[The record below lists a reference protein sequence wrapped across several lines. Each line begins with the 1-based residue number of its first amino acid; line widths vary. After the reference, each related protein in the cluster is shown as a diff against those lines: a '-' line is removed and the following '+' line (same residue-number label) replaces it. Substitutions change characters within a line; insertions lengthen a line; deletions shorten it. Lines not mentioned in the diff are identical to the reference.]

1 MQKTEDHG
9 PCWLDIPLNVQGA
22 YIEEEILKGY
32 NEEEYKKTLPP
43 KISEETIDKIIE
55 KIKNAKR
62 PVLYAGNGIRLSNG
76 YETFKKVV
84 EKLNIPVVTA
94 WDSIDLVYDEHPL
107 YTGRAG
113 MNGDRARKFCCTK

>member
-1 MQKTEDHG
+1 MQKTEDLG
-9 PCWLDIPLNVQGA
+9 PTWLDIPLDVQGA
-22 YIEEEILKGY
+22 YVEEEELEGY

-43 KISEETIDKIIE
+43 KVAEETIDKILE

-76 YETFKKVV
+76 YETFKDVI
-84 EKLNIPVVTA
+84 EKLNIPIITA
-94 WDSIDLVYDEHPL
+94 WDSIDEIYDEHPL

-113 MNGDRARKFCCTK
+113 IMGDRARKFCSSK